1 MRLALTRKTAAA
13 VPALAALG
21 QVLLLAA
28 GFAAASACG
37 TYELE
42 KKLGPA
48 HSDFLSQVGYIITKE
63 ERKIFLELPA
73 DDRDDFIAEF
83 WARRDP
89 DTDTAVN
96 EYRLEY
102 EDRVKKAAM
111 MFHGEG
117 RPGWLTDRGRILIL
131 FGPPSERQTNPMDL
145 SGNCRE
151 LWYYG
156 SFPVI
161 FVDEH
166 CSGNFIL
173 RAINL
178 EHLQELNI
186 AQGHFQKTF
195 AQDKK
200 LFDYLVSMQKTQVDE
215 TAFAGKIYVDIPYN
229 TIWFT
234 FKDGRLTTSFDVRL
248 EISDESGTPVWDA
261 EGVFPLAL
269 EERELT
275 ENRKG
280 RFRMEFPILID
291 KDLVRLMTQKLRM
304 DVTVK
309 SAGEDGGLKKSV
321 VFRLKS

>member
-1 MRLALTRKTAAA
+1 MRLALPRKTAAA
-13 VPALAALG
+13 FPALAALG
-21 QVLLLAA
+21 QVLCLAA

-37 TYELE
+37 TYKLE
-42 KKLGPA
+42 KALGPV

-73 DDRDDFIAEF
+73 DGRDDFIAEF
-83 WARRDP
+83 WDRRDP

-102 EDRVKKAAM
+102 EDRVKKAAL

-145 SGNCRE
+145 RGNCRE

-156 SFPVI
+156 SFPVLFI
-161 FVDEH
+161 DEH

-200 LFDYLVSMQKTQVDE
+200 LFDYLVSLQKTRSDG
-215 TAFAGKIYVDIPYN
+215 TAFEGRVFVDIPYN

-234 FKDGRLTTSFDVRL
+234 FKDGRLETSFDVRL
-248 EISDESGTPVWDA
+248 EISDESGTPFWDA

-275 ENRKG
+275 GNRKG
-280 RFRMEFPILID
+280 RFRMEFPILIE
-291 KDLVRLMTQKLRM
+291 KDLARLTAQKLRM